1 MIWCDNKINT
11 VGVLFKYFCLL
22 DYFIYRVF
30 LRFYKPK
37 NIKKNQDRTK
47 KYNKLSTA
55 YAKNS
60 LFLFK
65 KFIL

>member
-11 VGVLFKYFCLL
+11 VGVLFKYFCLP

-37 NIKKNQDRTK
+37 NIKKKPRSK
-47 KYNKLSTA
+47 KE
-55 YAKNS
+55 
-60 LFLFK
+60 
-65 KFIL
+65 I